1 MNGLSQF
8 NLEDETFQVWMPQ
21 NCTETKSIKMVVL
34 KDIIFENSF
43 IQGSLLGVLELDQV
57 MGSSNVC
64 SP

>member
-1 MNGLSQF
+1 
-8 NLEDETFQVWMPQ
+8 
-21 NCTETKSIKMVVL
+21 MVVL

>member
-8 NLEDETFQVWMPQ
+8 NLKDETFQVWMPQ

-43 IQGSLLGVLELDQV
+43 IQGSLLVVLELDQV